1 MATKKLKHPIELLD
15 QAKLARTADVI
26 QGAIDRFE
34 GGTDELESALGMYIL
49 GHYVGWKVLV
59 LVHSKKTIR
68 KYEEILDIRVRDEFP
83 EEGSQSHRSRALSIA
98 KTLSNFWKAVSG
110 EDKSI
115 DRDERKILD
124 ARGP

>member
-1 MATKKLKHPIELLD
+1 MAKKLKHPIEHLD
-15 QAKLARTADVI
+15 EAKLARFGQVL
-26 QGAIDRFE
+26 QGAVDRFN
-34 GGTDELESALGMYIL
+34 GQTDELEAALGMYAL

-68 KYEEILDIRVRDEFP
+68 KYEEILGITVREEFP

-115 DRDERKILD
+115 DRTERKLLE
-124 ARGP
+124 GH